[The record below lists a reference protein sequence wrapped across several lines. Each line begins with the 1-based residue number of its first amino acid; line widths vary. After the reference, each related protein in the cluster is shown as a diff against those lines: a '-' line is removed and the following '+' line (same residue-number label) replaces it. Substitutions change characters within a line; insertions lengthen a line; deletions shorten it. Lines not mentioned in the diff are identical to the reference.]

1 LYRQNN
7 QNKRNLEKIELE
19 DEEGTF
25 ITIQVEE
32 KEPEQDSE
40 EDTSSEEYATKADK
54 VTDPQWM
61 PPLLSKLYEGWQFN

>member
-54 VTDPQWM
+54 VTDSFP
-61 PPLLSKLYEGWQFN
+61 ER